1 MEIASADSRVVELTN
16 YFNDAGG
23 EARVLMSPDG
33 YLNEVLLANAKDGT
47 LTARYGPDAEL
58 ASGIRSMIFLR
69 R

>member
-1 MEIASADSRVVELTN
+1 MTN